1 MPKKRRNNGRY
12 QQNGGDS
19 GIVVCC
25 NCGRAVPK
33 DKCIK
38 RFQIKDV
45 VEATAH
51 DDISQVM
58 LYDQM
63 IIPKTYM
70 KNVYCVSCACH
81 ARIVKVR
88 STEDR
93 KVRHQKPEKDI
104 EDKPLGEQ
112 KEAKV
117 AAVAESLV

>member
-12 QQNGGDS
+12 QTNGGYS
-19 GIVVCC
+19 GIVVCS

-51 DDISQVM
+51 EDITMNLHYEQ
-58 LYDQM
+58 LQ
-63 IIPKTYM
+63 IPKTYL

-88 STEDR
+88 SADDR
-93 KVRHQKPEKDI
+93 KVRHTKQMKDVQGNV
-104 EDKPLGEQ
+104 LGEQ
-112 KEAKV
+112 KNVEVV
-117 AAVAESLV
+117 A